1 MLKIIKPFHFPW
13 VLLSEKKKVISFS
26 LEGRKMTCFICYSSG
41 RENLWNLKASDACLS
56 SPACPLH
63 QGTLPSHLEC
73 TSSGCCLSLPRLY
86 SRKAVSH
93 SLCWLVGR
101 GKLLSRCW
109 LKGPRSRCS
118 AFQFKFS
125 GALIAYPQR
134 ACVSPEGTNAA
145 TQHSHCLSEPLC
157 RNIELHPTALKAVNL
172 WRLTFDPR
180 QILIAFWYKS
190 TGGQFWM
197 TW

>member
-1 MLKIIKPFHFPW
+1 M
-13 VLLSEKKKVISFS
+13 ISFS

-73 TSSGCCLSLPRLY
+73 TSSGCSLSLPRLY

-93 SLCWLVGR
+93 SLCWLVER

-125 GALIAYPQR
+125 GALIAIHRGPVSRPRERMLQPNTR
-134 ACVSPEGTNAA
+134 IVFLSPCVGILNYITLP
-145 TQHSHCLSEPLC
+145 
-157 RNIELHPTALKAVNL
+157 
-172 WRLTFDPR
+172 WRLWTSDV
-180 QILIAFWYKS
+180 
-190 TGGQFWM
+190 
-197 TW
+197 